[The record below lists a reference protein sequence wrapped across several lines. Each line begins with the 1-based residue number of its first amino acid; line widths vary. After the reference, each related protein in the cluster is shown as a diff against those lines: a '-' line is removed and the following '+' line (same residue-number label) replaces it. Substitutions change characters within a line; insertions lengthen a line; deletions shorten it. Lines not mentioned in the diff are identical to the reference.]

1 MKLKIISSVRLFG
14 SDHDYQKISSN
25 FMMSK
30 KIVSFFLLAVL
41 FVSCSEYQK
50 ALKSEDIAVKYDMA
64 TKLYDNG
71 KYNDAIRLM
80 EQIAP
85 TYRGKPQA
93 EKLFYMFSQSYYKT
107 RQYYLAAYQFE
118 SFVSSYP
125 KSEKVQEAAFLGAK
139 SFSTLS
145 PVYSLDQTDTYKA
158 IEKLQEFIDTYPNSE
173 NFAEANT
180 ILKGLNEK
188 IEKKVYENAKG
199 YNTIM
204 DYKSALVALEN
215 FITDYP
221 GTPYK
226 EDALFY
232 KYDSAYQLGINS
244 VPYKM
249 EERLLVAK
257 TAYANL
263 VKFKADTKY
272 KKTADEMLARIETD
286 LKKFTK

>member
-1 MKLKIISSVRLFG
+1 
-14 SDHDYQKISSN
+14 
-25 FMMSK
+25 MSK
-30 KIVSFFLLAVL
+30 KIVSLLLMVVL

-64 TKLYDNG
+64 SKLYDAG
-71 KYNDAIRLM
+71 KYNDAIRLI

-107 RQYYLAAYQFE
+107 KQYYLAAYQFE
-118 SFVSSYP
+118 SFVSGYP
-125 KSEKVQEAAFLGAK
+125 KSEKIQEAAFLGAK

-145 PVYSLDQTDTYKA
+145 PVYSLDQTDTFKA
-158 IEKLQEFIDTYPNSE
+158 IDKLQDFIDSYPNSE
-173 NFAEANT
+173 YFAEANT

-188 IEKKVYENAKG
+188 IEQKVYENAKG
-199 YNTIM
+199 YNTIL
-204 DYKSALVALEN
+204 DYKSAMVALEN

-221 GTPYK
+221 GTHFK

-244 VPYKM
+244 IPSKM
-249 EERLLVAK
+249 EERLIIAK
-257 TAYANL
+257 TAYSNL
-263 VKFKADTKY
+263 IKFKEDTKY
-272 KKTADEMLARIETD
+272 KKLADQMLVRIETD
-286 LKKFTK
+286 LQQFTK